1 MLFSF
6 CVLACIIDINCFREE
21 SSLSFKLRNKDS
33 AAKPTGE
40 TKEQS
45 LFRDAKDIFVI
56 LAIFIVVYILF
67 FRVVVVVGDS
77 MYDTLVDGDRL
88 LLVSNVLYRNPQP
101 GDVIVA
107 SKDSFRNGECIV
119 KRVIA
124 TQGQT
129 VDIDFDNGIVYVDG
143 EALQEDYVYSLTCNA
158 EGITFPLTVDEGF
171 VFVMGDNRMDSM
183 DSRSPTIG
191 QIDQRE
197 ILGKVVFLIFP
208 GNKGG
213 KLSRDF
219 SRIGGLA

>member
-1 MLFSF
+1 M
-6 CVLACIIDINCFREE
+6 N
-21 SSLSFKLRNKDS
+21 FKLKNKDS
-33 AAKPTGE
+33 AAKPAGE

-119 KRVIA
+119 KRIIA